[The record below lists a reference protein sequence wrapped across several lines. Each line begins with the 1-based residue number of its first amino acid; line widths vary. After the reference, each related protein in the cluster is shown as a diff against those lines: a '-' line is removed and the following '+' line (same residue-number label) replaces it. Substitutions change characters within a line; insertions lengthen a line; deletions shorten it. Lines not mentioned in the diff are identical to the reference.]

1 MNDAMVFA
9 AGGDNSIVCLDR
21 VGSGA
26 FGDVFKVFN
35 LSKSVELLMKT
46 DEGYKRRGGMFTFLL
61 YLDTFR

>member
-1 MNDAMVFA
+1 MLWA

-35 LSKSVELLMKT
+35 QRKGVTELLMKT
-46 DEGYKRRGGMFTFLL
+46 DE
-61 YLDTFR
+61 

>member
-1 MNDAMVFA
+1 MSGLDSHGTINDAMLWA

-35 LSKSVELLMKT
+35 QRKGVTELLMKT
-46 DEGYKRRGGMFTFLL
+46 DE
-61 YLDTFR
+61 